1 MDQRTLILNILM
13 AYQNPYL
20 SQTVSHFTI
29 MLLRKD
35 IRFALHIDGPL
46 DKLDIEFRRLQNSL
60 RKWKDAVFTFLY
72 NKKVPSDNNGSERE
86 IRKAKIKMKVS
97 QCFRS
102 FKGAEAF
109 DVLHSLM
116 DTAKKNGQSAFNVI
130 RAIAYPKAI
139 ADGVYLQF

>member
-1 MDQRTLILNILM
+1 MQE
-13 AYQNPYL
+13 
-20 SQTVSHFTI
+20 
-29 MLLRKD
+29 LLRD
-35 IRFALHIDGPL
+35 AIRQRKHIDWVDIDRADIVKRFEKLLDEPL

-86 IRKAKIKMKVS
+86 VRKAKIKMKVS

-116 DTAKKNGQSAFNVI
+116 DTARRMDNQRLMLSELLLI
-130 RAIAYPKAI
+130 PR
-139 ADGVYLQF
+139 Q